1 MNIYI
6 QTKIVTHDSHK
17 NTITQDSYEETHKTH
32 ANIKDTCKDA
42 NTITQTHISKITH
55 NHTVG
60 TRDFWS
66 RHLVFAMV

>member
-42 NTITQTHISKITH
+42 NTIT
-55 NHTVG
+55 
-60 TRDFWS
+60 
-66 RHLVFAMV
+66 